1 MQSYTLRK
9 FMKNIIFFLTH
20 LMVIEWVTKVTRD
33 LTEND
38 ICLKMRELFFF
49 IYEPFKA
56 EMV

>member
-9 FMKNIIFFLTH
+9 FMKNIILFLTH

-38 ICLKMRELFFF
+38 ICLKMRELFF